1 MLKTDSVTYFF
12 TATFTKGLM
21 KTDPVTG
28 LKNMFRANYKVT
40 TSTAFFVVDFEYV
53 LVGKFLERTN

>member
-1 MLKTDSVTYFF
+1 
-12 TATFTKGLM
+12 M